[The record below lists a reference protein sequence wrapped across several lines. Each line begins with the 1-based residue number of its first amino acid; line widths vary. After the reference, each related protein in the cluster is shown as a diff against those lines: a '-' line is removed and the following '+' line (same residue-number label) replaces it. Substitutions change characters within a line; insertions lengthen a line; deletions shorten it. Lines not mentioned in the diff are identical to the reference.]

1 MLFNVTIKN
10 FDKNKAVAMSYQ
22 FEQIKHAYQVQ
33 DPTLIDMLLAM
44 CQQPDP
50 KITTPIP
57 DDELTFEKFLEK
69 IFSLEFRAKHPDVR
83 FAERLA
89 MIATLE
95 TQMGVY
101 PLPDR
106 FRVHIILQ
114 SLWDDNSDYARALL
128 LSAIDK
134 LPLSYGVW
142 KGFKAIFKQAEEKHD
157 YEMFARIA
165 VRIDCERFNQS
176 ARTPVSRAT
185 KTYMSLRS
193 WRFLRNIGEQSAFL
207 YPTVATQVLA
217 CYPAD
222 FELNSEQ
229 RQNSWLFNHIFFHN
243 DDNYSAKSFSSS
255 RKRKLF
261 DDKGRAFAE
270 TWQRNVEPLFYLLMT
285 AKNEAVRQFATDS
298 LKHDFK
304 HELRDVTLEIIQQL
318 SAISP
323 SSSARDE
330 MIVWLIIQS
339 PKFEQSQFKVLGL
352 HDVVLKLLFSDC
364 SQASSYAFDY
374 AKSYATDLP
383 VSSLLLLA
391 NSNWEN
397 TRKFAIGQLLAKD
410 ARKDV
415 GVVAWG
421 QLLSSSYHHNVASEQ
436 LLTHFDRNDLT
447 KEWFLQLF
455 LSKNRLSVDF
465 AVKNFLKL
473 HNVQTVGLDYFLDL
487 IGQIGDL
494 YTERPIMN
502 FALNALKQLGLKQVP
517 SETWQMLL
525 LHPLASEQVADWF
538 DSDEIS
544 ANSLPIDYWQ
554 ALASE
559 KDWQKNVWI
568 KAFTTPNDTHTTTWQ
583 YQLNFDKDLAERVVA
598 WLADV
603 RQFVPVNLGFEWL
616 LGLAKSGENYLRSF
630 AIATI
635 NKGFLPADFAPTQA
649 ETQVVNPDSQ
659 TDVDLQGQAFL
670 FTGKMQ
676 SMTRDNAETM
686 VKNANGKISGAV
698 NNKLDYLVIGDDG
711 SPLYG
716 NGRKGSKQ
724 VKAEELIAK
733 GATLKIISETAFLQM
748 LSGQTRQVDDNQTLL
763 GAEHLWQMVT
773 NDPTSPMSELA
784 VSYITHHHAELCL
797 ALTDRPVD
805 PDAVIPK
812 QFFSGERFIPLLNSG
827 HSRLRQFALQVM
839 QYELANWQLTADE
852 WRQIAEV
859 PHQDIKDFVKQ
870 ALLDKE
876 TQENRRY
883 HIGVDKLSAEML
895 YHLIDSQKYFTRK
908 IGLTLLLR
916 YPQFHDVK
924 TLYRLTESTDREV
937 RYASVKMLWQ
947 TYKNRTVPSS
957 WQPKNAQNIA
967 VTSPDELPAT
977 LEQLLAL
984 LKRGL
989 FELPPVRL
997 VEKTE
1002 TKSQTVKYYYGR
1014 AVVVEEKTA
1023 EQKPISAS
1031 KAKLA
1036 LIETYRDV
1044 ALDDPEFAKLIL
1056 PLLQQFTLSVGKM
1069 ERHACLVAVT
1079 RILAKYPE
1087 MREIA

>member
-1 MLFNVTIKN
+1 MIN
-10 FDKNKAVAMSYQ
+10 NKAVAMSYH

-33 DPTLIDMLLAM
+33 DPTLIDMLLAV

-50 KITTPIP
+50 IVTTPIP
-57 DDELTFEKFLEK
+57 DNELTFEKFLEK
-69 IFSLEFRAKHPDVR
+69 IFSAEFRAKHPDVQ

-89 MIATLE
+89 MITQLE

-106 FRVHIILQ
+106 FKIYIILQ
-114 SLWDDNSDYARALL
+114 SLWQDNNEYARALL

-142 KGFKAIFKQAEEKHD
+142 KGFKSIFKDAEAKHD
-157 YEMFARIA
+157 YEMFSRIA
-165 VRIDCERFNQS
+165 VRIDCERFDQS
-176 ARTPVSRAT
+176 ARTPVIRAT
-185 KTYMSLRS
+185 KVYMSLRA

-222 FELNSEQ
+222 FDLNSEQ

-243 DDNYSAKSFSSS
+243 DNAYGAKVFSSN

-261 DDKGRAFAE
+261 DDKARAFAE
-270 TWQRNVEPLFYLLMT
+270 TWQRNVEPLFYLLML

-304 HELRDVTLEIIQQL
+304 HELRDVTADIIQQL

-330 MIVWLIIQS
+330 IIIWLIGQS
-339 PKFEQSQFKVLGL
+339 PNFEQSQFKALGL
-352 HDVVLKLLFSDC
+352 HDVVLKLLFSDY

-374 AKSYATDLP
+374 AKSYANDLP
-383 VSSLLLLA
+383 ISTLLLLA

-397 TRKFAIGQLLAKD
+397 TRKFAIGQLLARD

-415 GVVAWG
+415 GGLAWG
-421 QLLSSSYHHNVASEQ
+421 QLLSSSYHHSVASEQ
-436 LLTHFDRNDLT
+436 LLTHFDRKDLS
-447 KEWFLQLF
+447 KEWFLQLL
-455 LSKNRLSVDF
+455 LSKNQLSIDF
-465 AVKNFLKL
+465 AIKNLLKL
-473 HNVQTVGLDYFLDL
+473 HHVQTVGLDYFLDL
-487 IGQIGDL
+487 IAQINDL
-494 YTERPIMN
+494 YAERPIMD

-517 SETWQMLL
+517 SEVWQMLL
-525 LHPLASEQVADWF
+525 LHPLASEQVDDWF
-538 DSDEIS
+538 DSDEIP

-559 KDWQKNVWI
+559 KDWQKNAWI
-568 KAFTTPNDTHTTTWQ
+568 KAFTTPNDKHSTTWQ
-583 YQLNFDKDLAERVVA
+583 YHVKFDEERAKRVVA

-616 LGLAKSGENYLRSF
+616 LGLAKSGEIYLRSF
-630 AIATI
+630 AISTI
-635 NKGFLPADFAPTQA
+635 NKGFLPADFAPSQA
-649 ETQVVNPDSQ
+649 STPATTPQDEKI
-659 TDVDLQGQAFL
+659 DVDLQGQSFL

-676 SMTRDNAETM
+676 SMTRDNAENL

-724 VKAEELIAK
+724 LKAEELIGK

-763 GAEHLWQMVT
+763 GAEYLWQMAT
-773 NDPTSPMSELA
+773 DDPTSPMSELA

-812 QFFSGERFIPLLNSG
+812 EFFSSERFIPLLNSG
-827 HSRLRQFALQVM
+827 HSRLRQFALQVI
-839 QYELANWQLTADE
+839 QCELANWRLTADE

-859 PHQDIKDFVKQ
+859 SHQDVKDFVKQ
-870 ALLDKE
+870 ALLDKQ

-883 HIGVDKLSAEML
+883 HIGVEKLSAEIL

-937 RYASVKMLWQ
+937 RYESVKMLWQ
-947 TYKNRTVPSS
+947 SYKTRTVPSN
-957 WQPKNAQNIA
+957 WQPKNSQNVV

-977 LEQLLAL
+977 LEQLLDL

-989 FELPPVRL
+989 FELPPARL

-1002 TKSQTVKYYYGR
+1002 TKSQTVKYYHGR

-1044 ALDDPEFAKLIL
+1044 ALEDREFARLIL
-1056 PLLQQFTLSVGKM
+1056 PLLQQFTLSAGKM

-1079 RILAKYPE
+1079 RILTKYPE
-1087 MREIA
+1087 MNAIHCA